1 VMTMNIL
8 ITGVQNAIEE
18 SIVKLALER
27 IEGKARFSILSF
39 TDFVDTE
46 ESPADELM
54 LMKDTQKKIKK
65 NIQMK
70 VLKSR
75 TGDHIIVSG
84 YFTVKSRL
92 GFYPVITKEVLEV
105 LKPDFL
111 VHISVDPLSLSG
123 KIDSAEVFEEHQAVE
138 RACALFLGANT
149 GCGVRII
156 RSGVDGS
163 RAAADEL
170 YGMLKD
176 LLVKK

>member
-1 VMTMNIL
+1 MIMNIL
-8 ITGVQNAIEE
+8 ITGVQNVIEE

-27 IEGKARFSILSF
+27 IKGKARFSILSF

-46 ESPADELM
+46 ESPADELR
-54 LMKDTQKKIKK
+54 LLKGTQKKIKN
-65 NIQMK
+65 NIQMR

-75 TGDHIIVSG
+75 AGDHIIVNG

-105 LKPDFL
+105 LKPDFV
-111 VHISVDPLSLSG
+111 VHISVDPLSLGG
-123 KIDSAEVFEEHQAVE
+123 KIDDAEGFGEHQAVE
-138 RACALFLGANT
+138 KAYALFLGANT

-156 RSGVDGS
+156 RSGIDGA
-163 RAAADEL
+163 RTAADEL

-176 LLVKK
+176 MMVKK